1 MGYTKRQI
9 IEEAYGELGMA
20 SYVFDLDVDVL
31 QRALRRLDSMM
42 AEWNGHGIRLGYP
55 IPASPDDSD
64 LDELAN
70 VPDWATESIILG
82 LAVRLAPGHGKT
94 VSPQTLSAARRALD
108 TVLGKVAMPPQV
120 QITGLPCGAGAKS
133 IDAPFLPA
141 PSDPLTAGPDS
152 VLEFS

>member
-9 IEEAYGELGMA
+9 LEEAYGELGMA

-64 LDELAN
+64 LDELAQ
-70 VPDWATESIILG
+70 VPDWATEAIILG

-94 VSPQTLSAARRALD
+94 VSPQTLFSAKRAMDGVLARA
-108 TVLGKVAMPPQV
+108 AMPPEV
-120 QITGLPCGAGAKS
+120 QITGLPRGAGAKNTAS
-133 IDAPFLPA
+133 PFLPG
-141 PSDPLTAGPDS
+141 STDTLTAGPDS
-152 VLEFS
+152 ELEFP

>member
-64 LDELAN
+64 LDELAQ
-70 VPDWATESIILG
+70 VPDWATEAIILG

-94 VSPQTLSAARRALD
+94 VSPQTLFAAKSAKDSVLAR
-108 TVLGKVAMPPQV
+108 VAMPPEI
-120 QITGLPCGAGAKS
+120 QITGLPRGAGAKNHES
-133 IDAPFLPA
+133 PFLPG
-141 PSDPLTAGPDS
+141 PSDTLTAGPDGE
-152 VLEFS
+152 LEFL

>member
-1 MGYTKRQI
+1 MGYSKRQI

-64 LDELAN
+64 LDELTN
-70 VPDWATESIILG
+70 VPDWATEAIILG

-94 VSPQTLSAARRALD
+94 VSPQTLSAAKNAKDSILARM
-108 TVLGKVAMPPQV
+108 AMPPEV
-120 QITGLPCGAGAKS
+120 QITGLPRGAGAKNHET
-133 IDAPFLPA
+133 PFLPS
-141 PSDPLTAGPDS
+141 PTEPLTAGPDGE
-152 VLEFS
+152 LEFL

>member
-1 MGYTKRQI
+1 MGYSKRQL
-9 IEEAYGELGMA
+9 IEEAYGEIGMA

-42 AEWNGHGIRLGYP
+42 AEWNGRGIRLGYP
-55 IPASPDDSD
+55 LPASPDDSD
-64 LDELAN
+64 LDELAQ
-70 VPDWATESIILG
+70 VPDWTNEAVILN

-94 VSPQTLSAARRALD
+94 VSPQTLAAARRALD

-120 QITGLPCGAGAKS
+120 QITGLPCGAGAKNL
-133 IDAPFLPA
+133 DAPFLPA

-152 VLEFS
+152 ELEFS